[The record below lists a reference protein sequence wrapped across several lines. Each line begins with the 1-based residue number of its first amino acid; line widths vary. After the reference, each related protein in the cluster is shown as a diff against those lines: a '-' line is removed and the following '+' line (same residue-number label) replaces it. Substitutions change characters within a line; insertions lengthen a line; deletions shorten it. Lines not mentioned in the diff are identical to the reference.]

1 MYQHILVSTD
11 GSKLSRKAIVT
22 AVNLARA
29 VGARVTGVYVIP
41 PYALAVYGEGAIY
54 VSGVPSSATEKP

>member
-29 VGARVTGVYVIP
+29 VGW
-41 PYALAVYGEGAIY
+41 
-54 VSGVPSSATEKP
+54 SPSSGLSAQRRNAAKPSGSRLSATDTI